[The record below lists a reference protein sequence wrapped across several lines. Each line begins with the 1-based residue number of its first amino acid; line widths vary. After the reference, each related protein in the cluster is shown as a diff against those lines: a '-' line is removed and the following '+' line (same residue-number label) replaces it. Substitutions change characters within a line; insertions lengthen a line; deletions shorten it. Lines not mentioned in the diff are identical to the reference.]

1 MKEVL
6 RNIWYMARRFKTAT
20 VLNFVGL
27 TVAFTAFY
35 LLMTQV
41 VYNISYNASIP
52 DGERVFRF
60 EAKMGADSP
69 WGINC
74 NRPTNAILSEM
85 PQVEAMTELAS
96 WGQTREFLVGERP
109 RVGDGTSGI
118 GTSGMSVVE
127 HPRAGSNLTPF
138 GAITAKCLDGK
149 LNWDDYGER
158 SVIIPASLAKKIYGR
173 TDVAGQ
179 PIYSKSD
186 TLTVQGVY
194 EDFPANS
201 FFKNWVLYATRNDL
215 QDWSEWSYIA
225 YVKLR
230 KGVGAEEMMKG
241 FANQFKEQ
249 LWKQQWG
256 GALATG
262 EVTESQETEIRAIFD
277 SQFDSRG
284 YRLTPIRDTYFSGV
298 AGDDKGNPAILFI
311 LELACVLVI
320 VIAAINFLNFVLA
333 ESPMRIKSVNTR
345 RVLGEGVARLR
356 LGIIAETVLTALIAY
371 GLALVVCALMAKQ
384 PTELLL
390 GSLALGDHTVLLAIT
405 MLLAVAVGVVAGVYP
420 AFFVTSF
427 QPALVLKGSFGLTPK
442 GRKLRS
448 TLVALQLGIALLMV
462 TYISILLMQS
472 RYIYNSDYGFDK
484 DEVLYAPLTNELR
497 GKKDAIRAELMQQSG
512 VSDVSFSRFVL
523 GAQDG
528 YMGWGRA
535 DNDHQITFTS
545 MPVDWH
551 YLRTMGIKVIEGRDF
566 TEHDG
571 DCYIINEAARKQWPW
586 VEIDKKLL
594 DNDYP
599 VIGVCEDIRYASTR
613 KDRHQEPLAF
623 IILGESFSGWG
634 DQLGVAN
641 IRVSAG
647 VDKVATRK
655 QISDVLTQMGSGELV
670 EAKFLDQKLEI
681 LYQDEFRFIRQVGW
695 FSGVC
700 LIITLI
706 GVFCMTM
713 FETEYRRK
721 EIGIRKVMGSSTQEI
736 LMMFCHHYALLL
748 TVSFIIAAP
757 IAYYIGHE
765 WLQSFVERTPI
776 YWWLFPLALLAVA
789 AVTLATVIIQSW
801 RTANANPVN
810 SIKNE

>member
-1 MKEVL
+1 MDVF
-6 RNIWYMARRFKTAT
+6 RNMLYMARRFKTAT
-20 VLNFVGL
+20 VLNFIGL
-27 TVAFTAFY
+27 TVAFSAFY

-41 VYNISYNASIP
+41 VYNISYNSCIP
-52 DGERVFRF
+52 DNERVFRF
-60 EAKMGADSP
+60 ETKMGSDSP

-96 WGQTREFLVGERP
+96 WGQKREFVVGE
-109 RVGDGTSGI
+109 
-118 GTSGMSVVE
+118 SVVE
-127 HPRAGSNLTPF
+127 HPRSGSNLTPF
-138 GAITAKCLDGK
+138 GAISAHCLDGK
-149 LNWDDYGER
+149 LSWDDYGER
-158 SVIIPASLAKKIYGR
+158 SVIIPASLAKKIFGR

-194 EDFPANS
+194 EDFPANCS
-201 FFKNWVLYATRNDL
+201 MKNDVYYATQNNL
-215 QDWSEWSYIA
+215 QDWSEWSYIV

-230 KGVGAEEMMKG
+230 EGVDAESMLKG
-241 FANQFKEQ
+241 FGKQFKEQ
-249 LWKQQWG
+249 LWKLQWG
-256 GALATG
+256 GALAAG
-262 EVTESQETEIRAIFD
+262 EVSESQESEVRAMFD
-277 SQFDSRG
+277 RQFDNQG

-298 AGDDKGNPAILFI
+298 HGDDKGNPAILFI
-311 LELACVLVI
+311 LELSCVLVI

-356 LGIIAETVLTALIAY
+356 LGMIAETVLTALIAY
-371 GLALVVCALMAKQ
+371 GLALVVCALVAKQ

-405 MLLAVAVGVVAGVYP
+405 ALLAVTVGIVAGVYP
-420 AFFVTSF
+420 AFFATSF

-497 GKKDAIRAELMQQSG
+497 GKKDAVRAELMQQSG

-594 DNDYP
+594 DKDYP

-623 IILGESFSGWG
+623 IIFGESFSEWG
-634 DQLGVAN
+634 DQLGIAN
-641 IRVSAG
+641 IRVAAG
-647 VDKVATRK
+647 IDKIATRK
-655 QISDVLTQMGSGELV
+655 QISDLLTQMGSGEQV
-670 EAKFLDQKLEI
+670 EAKFLDQKLED

-700 LIITLI
+700 LVITLI

-721 EIGIRKVMGSSTQEI
+721 EIGIRKVMGSSTSEI
-736 LMMFCHHYALLL
+736 LSMLSRRYIWLL
-748 TVSFIIAAP
+748 VGSFVVAVPVAW
-757 IAYYIGHE
+757 YIGAQ
-765 WLQSFVERTPI
+765 WLMGFAERTPI
-776 YWWLFPLALLAVA
+776 YWWLFPLALLV
-789 AVTLATVIIQSW
+789 VGLITLATVIIQSW
-801 RTANANPVN
+801 RAANENPIN
-810 SIKNE
+810 SLKNE

>member
-1 MKEVL
+1 ML
-6 RNIWYMARRFKTAT
+6 YMARRFKTAT
-20 VLNFVGL
+20 VLNFIGL
-27 TVAFTAFY
+27 TVALTAFY

-41 VYNISYNASIP
+41 VYNISYNSCIP
-52 DGERVFRF
+52 DNERVFRF
-60 EAKMGADSP
+60 ETKMGSDSP

-96 WGQTREFLVGERP
+96 WGQKREFVVGE
-109 RVGDGTSGI
+109 
-118 GTSGMSVVE
+118 SVVE
-127 HPRAGSNLTPF
+127 HPRSGSNLTPF
-138 GAITAKCLDGK
+138 GAISAHCLDGK
-149 LNWDDYGER
+149 LSWDDYGER
-158 SVIIPASLAKKIYGR
+158 SVIIPASLAKKIFGR

-194 EDFPANS
+194 EDFPANCS
-201 FFKNWVLYATRNDL
+201 MKNDVYYATQNNL
-215 QDWSEWSYIA
+215 QDWSEWSYIV

-230 KGVGAEEMMKG
+230 EGVDAESMLKG
-241 FANQFKEQ
+241 FGKQFKEQ
-249 LWKQQWG
+249 LWKLQWG
-256 GALATG
+256 GALAAG
-262 EVTESQETEIRAIFD
+262 EVSESQESEVRALFD
-277 SQFDSRG
+277 RQFDNQG

-298 AGDDKGNPAILFI
+298 HGDDKGNPAILFI
-311 LELACVLVI
+311 LELSCVLVI

-356 LGIIAETVLTALIAY
+356 LGMIAETVLTALIAY
-371 GLALVVCALMAKQ
+371 GLALVVCALVAKQ

-405 MLLAVAVGVVAGVYP
+405 ALLAVAVGIVAGVYP
-420 AFFVTSF
+420 AFFATSF

-497 GKKDAIRAELMQQSG
+497 GKKDAVRAELMQQSG

-594 DNDYP
+594 DKDYP

-623 IILGESFSGWG
+623 IIFGESFSEWG
-634 DQLGVAN
+634 DQLGIAN
-641 IRVSAG
+641 IRVTAG
-647 VDKVATRK
+647 NDKVATRK
-655 QISDVLTQMGSGELV
+655 KISDVLTRMGSGEQV
-670 EAKFLDQKLEI
+670 ETKFLDQKLED

-700 LIITLI
+700 LVITLI

-736 LMMFCHHYALLL
+736 LMMFCRHYALLL
-748 TVSFIIAAP
+748 AVSFIIAAP
-757 IAYYIGHE
+757 IAYYIGRQ
-765 WLQSFVERTPI
+765 WLQSFAERTPI
-776 YWWLFPLALLAVA
+776 YWWLFPLALLTVG
-789 AVTLATVIIQSW
+789 VITLTTVIIQSW
-801 RTANANPVN
+801 RTANENPIN

>member
-1 MKEVL
+1 MNIF
-6 RNIWYMARRFKTAT
+6 RNMLYMARRFKTAT
-20 VLNFVGL
+20 VLNFIGL
-27 TVAFTAFY
+27 TVALTAFY

-41 VYNISYNASIP
+41 VYNISYNSCIP
-52 DGERVFRF
+52 DNERVFRF
-60 EAKMGADSP
+60 ETKMGSDSP

-96 WGQTREFLVGERP
+96 WGQKREFVVGE
-109 RVGDGTSGI
+109 
-118 GTSGMSVVE
+118 SVVE
-127 HPRAGSNLTPF
+127 HPRSGSNLTPF
-138 GAITAKCLDGK
+138 GAISAHCLDGK
-149 LNWDDYGER
+149 LSWDDYGER
-158 SVIIPASLAKKIYGR
+158 SVIIPASLAKKIFGR

-194 EDFPANS
+194 EDFPANCS
-201 FFKNWVLYATRNDL
+201 MKNDVYYATQNNL
-215 QDWSEWSYIA
+215 QDWSEWSYIV

-230 KGVGAEEMMKG
+230 EGVDAESMLKG
-241 FANQFKEQ
+241 FGKQFKEQ
-249 LWKQQWG
+249 LWKLQWG
-256 GALATG
+256 GALAAG
-262 EVTESQETEIRAIFD
+262 EVSESQESEVRAMFD
-277 SQFDSRG
+277 RQFDNQG

-298 AGDDKGNPAILFI
+298 HGDDKGNPAILFI
-311 LELACVLVI
+311 LELSCVLVI

-356 LGIIAETVLTALIAY
+356 LGMIAETVLTALIAY
-371 GLALVVCALMAKQ
+371 GLALVVCALVAKQ

-405 MLLAVAVGVVAGVYP
+405 ALLAVAVGIVAGVYP
-420 AFFVTSF
+420 AFFATSF

-594 DNDYP
+594 DKDYP

-623 IILGESFSGWG
+623 IIFGESFSEWG
-634 DQLGVAN
+634 DQLGIAN
-641 IRVSAG
+641 IRVTAG
-647 VDKVATRK
+647 NDKVATRK
-655 QISDVLTQMGSGELV
+655 QISDVLTRMGSGEQV
-670 EAKFLDQKLEI
+670 ETKFLDQKLED
-681 LYQDEFRFIRQVGW
+681 LYQDEFRFIRQVLV
-695 FSGVC
+695 FSLIC

-721 EIGIRKVMGSSTQEI
+721 EIGIRKVFGSSTGEI
-736 LMMFCHHYALLL
+736 LTMLCRSYVWLL
-748 TVSFIIAAP
+748 VGSFIVAAP
-757 IAYYIGHE
+757 LAWYIGRE
-765 WLQSFVERTPI
+765 WLQSFAERTPI
-776 YWWLFPLALLAVA
+776 YWWLFPLALLVIAL
-789 AVTLATVIIQSW
+789 VTLLTVVIQSW
-801 RTANANPVN
+801 RTANENPVN

>member
-1 MKEVL
+1 MNIF
-6 RNIWYMARRFKTAT
+6 RNMLYMARRFKTAT
-20 VLNFVGL
+20 VLNFIGL
-27 TVAFTAFY
+27 TVALTAFY

-41 VYNISYNASIP
+41 LYNISYNSCIP
-52 DGERVFRF
+52 DNERVFRF
-60 EAKMGADSP
+60 ETKMGSDSP

-96 WGQTREFLVGERP
+96 WGQKREFVVGE
-109 RVGDGTSGI
+109 
-118 GTSGMSVVE
+118 SVVE
-127 HPRAGSNLTPF
+127 HPRSGSNLTPF
-138 GAITAKCLDGK
+138 GAISAHCLDGK
-149 LNWDDYGER
+149 LSWDDYGER
-158 SVIIPASLAKKIYGR
+158 SVIIPASLAKKIFGR

-194 EDFPANS
+194 EDFPANCS
-201 FFKNWVLYATRNDL
+201 MKNDVYYATQNNL
-215 QDWSEWSYIA
+215 QDWSEWSYIV

-230 KGVGAEEMMKG
+230 EGVDAESMLKG
-241 FANQFKEQ
+241 FGKQFKEQ
-249 LWKQQWG
+249 LWKLQWG
-256 GALATG
+256 GALAAG
-262 EVTESQETEIRAIFD
+262 EVSESQESEVRAMFD
-277 SQFDSRG
+277 RQFDNQG

-298 AGDDKGNPAILFI
+298 HGDDKGNPAILFI
-311 LELACVLVI
+311 LELSCVLVI

-356 LGIIAETVLTALIAY
+356 LGMIAETVLTALIAY
-371 GLALVVCALMAKQ
+371 GLALVVCALVAKQ

-405 MLLAVAVGVVAGVYP
+405 ALLAVAVGIVAGVYP
-420 AFFVTSF
+420 AFFATSF

-594 DNDYP
+594 DKDYP

-623 IILGESFSGWG
+623 IIFGESFSEWG
-634 DQLGVAN
+634 DQLGIAN
-641 IRVSAG
+641 IRVTAG
-647 VDKVATRK
+647 NDKVATRK
-655 QISDVLTQMGSGELV
+655 QISDVLTRMGSGEQV
-670 EAKFLDQKLEI
+670 ETKFLDQKLED

-700 LIITLI
+700 LVITLI

-736 LMMFCHHYALLL
+736 LMMFCRHYALLL
-748 TVSFIIAAP
+748 AVSFIIAAP
-757 IAYYIGHE
+757 IAYYIGRQ
-765 WLQSFVERTPI
+765 WLQSFAERTPI
-776 YWWLFPLALLAVA
+776 YWWLFPLALLTVG
-789 AVTLATVIIQSW
+789 VITLTTVIIQSW
-801 RTANANPVN
+801 RTANENPIN

>member
-1 MKEVL
+1 ML
-6 RNIWYMARRFKTAT
+6 YMARRFKTAT
-20 VLNFVGL
+20 VLNFIGL
-27 TVAFTAFY
+27 TVALAAFY

-41 VYNISYNASIP
+41 VYNISYNSCIP
-52 DGERVFRF
+52 DNERVFRF
-60 EAKMGADSP
+60 ETKMGSDSP

-96 WGQTREFLVGERP
+96 WGQKREFVVGE
-109 RVGDGTSGI
+109 
-118 GTSGMSVVE
+118 SVVE
-127 HPRAGSNLTPF
+127 HPRSGSNLTPF
-138 GAITAKCLDGK
+138 GAISAHCLDGK
-149 LNWDDYGER
+149 LSWDDYGER
-158 SVIIPASLAKKIYGR
+158 SVIIPASLAKKIFGR

-194 EDFPANS
+194 EDFPANCS
-201 FFKNWVLYATRNDL
+201 MKNDVYYATQNNL
-215 QDWSEWSYIA
+215 QDWSEWSYIV

-230 KGVGAEEMMKG
+230 EGVDAESMLKG
-241 FANQFKEQ
+241 FGKQFKEQ
-249 LWKQQWG
+249 LWKLQWG
-256 GALATG
+256 GALAAG
-262 EVTESQETEIRAIFD
+262 EVSESQESEVRAMFD
-277 SQFDSRG
+277 RQFDNQG

-298 AGDDKGNPAILFI
+298 HGDDKGNPAILFI
-311 LELACVLVI
+311 LELSCVLVI

-356 LGIIAETVLTALIAY
+356 LGMIAETVLTALIAY
-371 GLALVVCALMAKQ
+371 GLALVVCALVAKQ

-405 MLLAVAVGVVAGVYP
+405 ALLAVAVGIVAGVYP
-420 AFFVTSF
+420 AFFATSF

-497 GKKDAIRAELMQQSG
+497 GKKDAVRAELMQQSG

-594 DNDYP
+594 DKDYP

-623 IILGESFSGWG
+623 IIFGESFSEWG
-634 DQLGVAN
+634 DQLGIAN
-641 IRVSAG
+641 IRVTAG
-647 VDKVATRK
+647 NDKVATRK
-655 QISDVLTQMGSGELV
+655 QISDVLTRMGSGEQV
-670 EAKFLDQKLEI
+670 ETKFLDQKLED

-700 LIITLI
+700 LVITLI

-736 LMMFCHHYALLL
+736 LMMFCRHYALLL
-748 TVSFIIAAP
+748 AVSFIIAAP
-757 IAYYIGHE
+757 IAYYIGRQ
-765 WLQSFVERTPI
+765 WLQSFAERTPI
-776 YWWLFPLALLAVA
+776 YWWLFPLALLTVG
-789 AVTLATVIIQSW
+789 VITLTTVIIQSW
-801 RTANANPVN
+801 RTANENPIN

>member
-551 YLRTMGIKVIEGRDF
+551 YLRTLGIKVVEGRDF
-566 TEHDG
+566 NEHDG

-765 WLQSFVERTPI
+765 WLQSFVERTPM

-789 AVTLATVIIQSW
+789 AGTLATVIIQRW
-801 RTANANPVN
+801 CTANANPVN

>member
-1 MKEVL
+1 ML
-6 RNIWYMARRFKTAT
+6 YMARRFKTAT
-20 VLNFVGL
+20 VLNFIGL
-27 TVAFTAFY
+27 TVALTAFY

-41 VYNISYNASIP
+41 VYNISYNSCIP
-52 DGERVFRF
+52 DNERVFRF
-60 EAKMGADSP
+60 ETKMGSDSP

-96 WGQTREFLVGERP
+96 WGQKREFVVGE
-109 RVGDGTSGI
+109 
-118 GTSGMSVVE
+118 SVVE
-127 HPRAGSNLTPF
+127 HPRSGSNLTPF
-138 GAITAKCLDGK
+138 GAISAHCLDGK
-149 LNWDDYGER
+149 LSWDDYGER
-158 SVIIPASLAKKIYGR
+158 SVIIPASLAKKIFGR

-194 EDFPANS
+194 EDFPANCS
-201 FFKNWVLYATRNDL
+201 MKNDVYYATQNNL
-215 QDWSEWSYIA
+215 QDWSEWSYIV

-230 KGVGAEEMMKG
+230 EGVDAESMLKG
-241 FANQFKEQ
+241 FGKQFKEQ
-249 LWKQQWG
+249 LWKLQWG
-256 GALATG
+256 GALAAG
-262 EVTESQETEIRAIFD
+262 EVSESQESEVRAMFD
-277 SQFDSRG
+277 RQFDNQG

-298 AGDDKGNPAILFI
+298 HGDDKGNPAILFI
-311 LELACVLVI
+311 LELSCVLVI

-356 LGIIAETVLTALIAY
+356 LGMIAETVLTALIAY
-371 GLALVVCALMAKQ
+371 GLALVVCALVAKQ

-405 MLLAVAVGVVAGVYP
+405 ALLAVAVGIVAGVYP
-420 AFFVTSF
+420 AFFATSF

-594 DNDYP
+594 DKDYP

-623 IILGESFSGWG
+623 IIFGESFSEWG
-634 DQLGVAN
+634 DQLGIAN
-641 IRVSAG
+641 IRVTAG
-647 VDKVATRK
+647 NDKVATRK
-655 QISDVLTQMGSGELV
+655 QISDVLTRMGSGEQV
-670 EAKFLDQKLEI
+670 ETKFLDQKLED

-700 LIITLI
+700 LVITLI

-736 LMMFCHHYALLL
+736 LMMFCRHYALLL
-748 TVSFIIAAP
+748 AVSFIIAAP
-757 IAYYIGHE
+757 IAYYIGRQ
-765 WLQSFVERTPI
+765 WLQSFAERTPI
-776 YWWLFPLALLAVA
+776 YWWLFPLALLTVG
-789 AVTLATVIIQSW
+789 VITLTTVIIQSW
-801 RTANANPVN
+801 RTANENPIN

>member
-6 RNIWYMARRFKTAT
+6 RNFWYMARRFKTAT
-20 VLNFVGL
+20 TLNFVGL
-27 TVAFTAFY
+27 TVAFAAFY
-35 LLMTQV
+35 MLMTQV
-41 VYNISYNASIP
+41 VYNISYNSCIS
-52 DGERVFRF
+52 DNERVFRF
-60 EAKMGADSP
+60 ETKMGPDSP

-96 WGQTREFLVGERP
+96 WGQTREFIVGE
-109 RVGDGTSGI
+109 
-118 GTSGMSVVE
+118 SVVE
-127 HPRAGSNLTPF
+127 HPRSGSNLTPF
-138 GAITAKCLDGK
+138 GAISAHCLDGK
-149 LNWDDYGER
+149 LSWDNYGER
-158 SVIIPASLAKKIYGR
+158 SVIIPASLAKKIFGR

-194 EDFPANS
+194 EDFPANCS
-201 FFKNWVLYATRNDL
+201 MKNDVYYATQNNL
-215 QDWSEWSYIA
+215 QDWSEWSYIV

-230 KGVGAEEMMKG
+230 EGVDAESMLKG
-241 FANQFKEQ
+241 FGKQFKEQ
-249 LWKQQWG
+249 LWKLQWG
-256 GALATG
+256 GALAAG
-262 EVTESQETEIRAIFD
+262 EVTEGQESEVRAMFD
-277 SQFDSRG
+277 RQFDSRG
-284 YRLTPIRDTYFSGV
+284 YRLTPIRNTYFSGV
-298 AGDDKGNPAILFI
+298 HGDDKGNPAILFI

-345 RVLGEGVARLR
+345 RVLGEGVVRLR

-384 PTELLL
+384 PTGLLL

-448 TLVALQLGIALLMV
+448 ILVALQLGIALLMV

-484 DEVLYAPLTNELR
+484 DEVLYAPLTNELW

-528 YMGWGRA
+528 YMGWGRG
-535 DNDHQITFTS
+535 DNDHRITFTS

-551 YLRTMGIKVIEGRDF
+551 YLRTLGIKVIEGRDF
-566 TEHDG
+566 NEHDG

-623 IILGESFSGWG
+623 IIFGESFSEWG
-634 DQLGVAN
+634 DQLGITN
-641 IRVSAG
+641 IRVAAG
-647 VDKVATRK
+647 IDKVATRK
-655 QISDVLTQMGSGELV
+655 QISDVLTKMGSGEQV
-670 EAKFLDQKLEI
+670 EAKFLDQKLED

-700 LIITLI
+700 LVIALI
-706 GVFCMTM
+706 GVFCLTM

-736 LMMFCHHYALLL
+736 LMMFCRHYALLL
-748 TVSFIIAAP
+748 AVSFIIAAP
-757 IAYYIGHE
+757 IAYYIGQQ
-765 WLQSFVERTPI
+765 WLQSFAERTPI
-776 YWWLFPLALLAVA
+776 YWWLFPLVLLV
-789 AVTLATVIIQSW
+789 VGIITLATVIIQSW
-801 RTANANPVN
+801 RTANENPVN

>member
-1 MKEVL
+1 MNVI
-6 RNIWYMARRFKTAT
+6 RNMLYMARRFKTAT

-27 TVAFTAFY
+27 TVAFAAFY

-41 VYNISYNASIP
+41 VYNISYNSCIP
-52 DGERVFRF
+52 DNERVFRF
-60 EAKMGADSP
+60 ETKMGSDSP

-74 NRPTNAILSEM
+74 NRPTNAILSDM

-96 WGQTREFLVGERP
+96 WGQRREFVVGE
-109 RVGDGTSGI
+109 
-118 GTSGMSVVE
+118 SVVE
-127 HPRAGSNLTPF
+127 HPRSGSNLTPF
-138 GAITAKCLDGK
+138 GAISAHCLDGK
-149 LNWDDYGER
+149 LSWDDYGER
-158 SVIIPASLAKKIYGR
+158 SVIIPASLAKKIFGR

-194 EDFPANS
+194 EDFPANCS
-201 FFKNWVLYATRNDL
+201 MKNDVYYATQNNL
-215 QDWSEWSYIA
+215 QDWSEWSYIV

-230 KGVGAEEMMKG
+230 EGVDAESMLKG
-241 FANQFKEQ
+241 FGKQFKEQ
-249 LWKQQWG
+249 LWKLQWG
-256 GALATG
+256 GALAAG
-262 EVTESQETEIRAIFD
+262 EVTEAQESEVRAMFD
-277 SQFDSRG
+277 RQFDNQG

-298 AGDDKGNPAILFI
+298 HGDDKGNPAILFI
-311 LELACVLVI
+311 LELSCVLVI

-345 RVLGEGVARLR
+345 RVLGEGVAILR
-356 LGIIAETVLTALIAY
+356 LGMIAETVLTALIAY
-371 GLALVVCALMAKQ
+371 GLALVVCALVAKQ

-405 MLLAVAVGVVAGVYP
+405 ALLAVAVGIVAGVYP
-420 AFFVTSF
+420 AFFATSF

-594 DNDYP
+594 DKDYP

-623 IILGESFSGWG
+623 IIFGESFSEWG
-634 DQLGVAN
+634 DQLGIAN
-641 IRVSAG
+641 IRVTAG
-647 VDKVATRK
+647 NDKVATRK
-655 QISDVLTQMGSGELV
+655 QISDVLTRMGSGEQV
-670 EAKFLDQKLEI
+670 ETKFLDQKLED

-700 LIITLI
+700 LVITLI

-736 LMMFCHHYALLL
+736 LMMFCRHYALLL
-748 TVSFIIAAP
+748 AVSFIIAAP
-757 IAYYIGHE
+757 IAYYIGRQ
-765 WLQSFVERTPI
+765 WLQSFAERTPI
-776 YWWLFPLALLAVA
+776 YWWLFPLALLAVGII
-789 AVTLATVIIQSW
+789 TFATVIIQSW
-801 RTANANPVN
+801 RAANANPVE
-810 SIKNE
+810 SIKTE

>member
-1 MKEVL
+1 MNIF
-6 RNIWYMARRFKTAT
+6 RNMLYMARRFKTAT

-27 TVAFTAFY
+27 TVAFAAFY

-41 VYNISYNASIP
+41 VYNISYNSCIP
-52 DGERVFRF
+52 DNERVFRF
-60 EAKMGADSP
+60 ETKMGSDSP

-96 WGQTREFLVGERP
+96 WGQKREFVVGE
-109 RVGDGTSGI
+109 
-118 GTSGMSVVE
+118 SVVE
-127 HPRAGSNLTPF
+127 HPRSGSNLTPF
-138 GAITAKCLDGK
+138 GAISAHCLDGK
-149 LNWDDYGER
+149 LSWDDYGER
-158 SVIIPASLAKKIYGR
+158 SVIIPASLAKKIFGR

-194 EDFPANS
+194 EDFPANCS
-201 FFKNWVLYATRNDL
+201 MKNDVYYATQNNL
-215 QDWSEWSYIA
+215 QDWSEWSYIV

-230 KGVGAEEMMKG
+230 EGVDAESMLKG
-241 FANQFKEQ
+241 FGKQFKEQ
-249 LWKQQWG
+249 LWKLQWG
-256 GALATG
+256 GALAAG
-262 EVTESQETEIRAIFD
+262 EVSESQESEVRAMFD
-277 SQFDSRG
+277 RQFDNQG

-298 AGDDKGNPAILFI
+298 HGDDKGNPAILFI
-311 LELACVLVI
+311 LELSCVLVI

-356 LGIIAETVLTALIAY
+356 LGMIAETVLTALIAY
-371 GLALVVCALMAKQ
+371 GLALVVCELVAKQ

-405 MLLAVAVGVVAGVYP
+405 ALLAVAVGIVAGVYP
-420 AFFVTSF
+420 AFFATSF

-497 GKKDAIRAELMQQSG
+497 GKKDAVRAELMQQSG

-594 DNDYP
+594 DKDYP

-623 IILGESFSGWG
+623 IIFGESFSEWG
-634 DQLGVAN
+634 DQLGIAN
-641 IRVSAG
+641 IRVTAG
-647 VDKVATRK
+647 NDKVATRK
-655 QISDVLTQMGSGELV
+655 QISDVLTRMGSGEQV
-670 EAKFLDQKLEI
+670 ETKFLDQKLED

-700 LIITLI
+700 LVITLI

-736 LMMFCHHYALLL
+736 LMMFCRHYALLL
-748 TVSFIIAAP
+748 AVSFIIAAP
-757 IAYYIGHE
+757 IAYYIGRQ
-765 WLQSFVERTPI
+765 WLQSFAERTPI
-776 YWWLFPLALLAVA
+776 YWWLFPLALLTVG
-789 AVTLATVIIQSW
+789 VITLTTVIIQSW
-801 RTANANPVN
+801 RTANENPIN

>member
-1 MKEVL
+1 
-6 RNIWYMARRFKTAT
+6 MARRFKTAT
-20 VLNFVGL
+20 VLNFIGL
-27 TVAFTAFY
+27 TVAFSAFY

-41 VYNISYNASIP
+41 VYNISYNSCIP
-52 DGERVFRF
+52 DNERVFRF
-60 EAKMGADSP
+60 ETKMGSDSP

-96 WGQTREFLVGERP
+96 WGQKREFVVGE
-109 RVGDGTSGI
+109 
-118 GTSGMSVVE
+118 SVVE
-127 HPRAGSNLTPF
+127 HPRSGSNLTPF
-138 GAITAKCLDGK
+138 GAISAHCLDGK
-149 LNWDDYGER
+149 LSWDDYGER
-158 SVIIPASLAKKIYGR
+158 SVIIPASLAKKIFGR

-194 EDFPANS
+194 EDFPANCS
-201 FFKNWVLYATRNDL
+201 MKNDVYYATQNNL
-215 QDWSEWSYIA
+215 QDWSEWSYIV

-230 KGVGAEEMMKG
+230 EGVDAESMLKG
-241 FANQFKEQ
+241 FGKQFKEQ
-249 LWKQQWG
+249 LWKLQWG
-256 GALATG
+256 GALAAG
-262 EVTESQETEIRAIFD
+262 EVSESQESEVRAMFD
-277 SQFDSRG
+277 RQFDNQG

-298 AGDDKGNPAILFI
+298 HGDDKGNPAILFI
-311 LELACVLVI
+311 LELSCVLVI

-356 LGIIAETVLTALIAY
+356 LGMIAETVLTALIAY
-371 GLALVVCALMAKQ
+371 GLALVVCALVAKQ

-405 MLLAVAVGVVAGVYP
+405 ALLAVAVGIVAGVYP
-420 AFFVTSF
+420 AFFATSF

-497 GKKDAIRAELMQQSG
+497 GKKDAVRAELMQQSG

-571 DCYIINEAARKQWPW
+571 DCYIINEAARKQWPG

-594 DNDYP
+594 DKDYP

-623 IILGESFSGWG
+623 IIFGESFSEWG
-634 DQLGVAN
+634 DQLGIAN
-641 IRVSAG
+641 IRVTAG
-647 VDKVATRK
+647 NDKVATRK
-655 QISDVLTQMGSGELV
+655 QISDVLTRMGSGEQV
-670 EAKFLDQKLEI
+670 ETKFLDQKLED

-700 LIITLI
+700 LVITLI

-736 LMMFCHHYALLL
+736 LMMFCRHYALLL
-748 TVSFIIAAP
+748 AVSFIIAAP
-757 IAYYIGHE
+757 IAYYIGRQ
-765 WLQSFVERTPI
+765 WLQSFAERTPI
-776 YWWLFPLALLAVA
+776 YWWLFPLALLTVG
-789 AVTLATVIIQSW
+789 VITLTTVIIQSW
-801 RTANANPVN
+801 RTANENPIN
-810 SIKNE
+810 SIMNE

>member
-1 MKEVL
+1 MNVI
-6 RNIWYMARRFKTAT
+6 RNMLYMARRFKTAT

-27 TVAFTAFY
+27 TVAFAAFY

-41 VYNISYNASIP
+41 VYNISYNSCIP
-52 DGERVFRF
+52 DNERVFRF
-60 EAKMGADSP
+60 ETKMGSDSP

-96 WGQTREFLVGERP
+96 WGQKREFVVGE
-109 RVGDGTSGI
+109 
-118 GTSGMSVVE
+118 SVVE
-127 HPRAGSNLTPF
+127 HPRSGSNLTPF
-138 GAITAKCLDGK
+138 GAISAHCLDGK
-149 LNWDDYGER
+149 LSWDDYGER
-158 SVIIPASLAKKIYGR
+158 SVIIPASLAKKIFGR

-194 EDFPANS
+194 EDFPANCS
-201 FFKNWVLYATRNDL
+201 MKNDVYYATQND
-215 QDWSEWSYIA
+215 
-225 YVKLR
+225 
-230 KGVGAEEMMKG
+230 AESMLKG
-241 FANQFKEQ
+241 FGKQFKEQ
-249 LWKQQWG
+249 LWKLQWG
-256 GALATG
+256 GALAAG
-262 EVTESQETEIRAIFD
+262 EVTEAQESEVRAMFD
-277 SQFDSRG
+277 RQFDNQG

-298 AGDDKGNPAILFI
+298 HGDDKGNPAILFI
-311 LELACVLVI
+311 LELSCVLVI

-356 LGIIAETVLTALIAY
+356 LGMIAETVLTALIAY
-371 GLALVVCALMAKQ
+371 GLALVVCALVAKQ

-405 MLLAVAVGVVAGVYP
+405 ALLAVAVGIVAGVYP
-420 AFFVTSF
+420 AFFATSF

-594 DNDYP
+594 DKDYP

-623 IILGESFSGWG
+623 IIFGESFSEWG
-634 DQLGVAN
+634 DQLGIAN
-641 IRVSAG
+641 IRVTAG
-647 VDKVATRK
+647 NDKVATRK
-655 QISDVLTQMGSGELV
+655 QISDVLTRMGSGEQV
-670 EAKFLDQKLEI
+670 ETKFLDQKLED

-700 LIITLI
+700 LVITLI

-736 LMMFCHHYALLL
+736 LMMFCRHYALLL
-748 TVSFIIAAP
+748 AVSFIIAAP
-757 IAYYIGHE
+757 IAYYIGRQ
-765 WLQSFVERTPI
+765 WLQSFAERTPI
-776 YWWLFPLALLAVA
+776 YWWLFPLALLTVG
-789 AVTLATVIIQSW
+789 VITLTTVIIQSW
-801 RTANANPVN
+801 RTANENPIN

>member
-1 MKEVL
+1 ML
-6 RNIWYMARRFKTAT
+6 YMARRFKTAT
-20 VLNFVGL
+20 VLNFIGL
-27 TVAFTAFY
+27 TVALTAFY

-41 VYNISYNASIP
+41 VYNISYNSCIP
-52 DGERVFRF
+52 DNERVLRF
-60 EAKMGADSP
+60 ETKMGSDSP

-96 WGQTREFLVGERP
+96 WGQKREFVVGE
-109 RVGDGTSGI
+109 
-118 GTSGMSVVE
+118 SVVE
-127 HPRAGSNLTPF
+127 HPRSGSNLTPF
-138 GAITAKCLDGK
+138 GAISAHCLDGK
-149 LNWDDYGER
+149 LSWDDYGER
-158 SVIIPASLAKKIYGR
+158 SVIIPASLAKKIFGR

-194 EDFPANS
+194 EDFPANCS
-201 FFKNWVLYATRNDL
+201 MKNDVYYATQNNL
-215 QDWSEWSYIA
+215 QDWSEWSYIV

-230 KGVGAEEMMKG
+230 EGVDAESMLKG
-241 FANQFKEQ
+241 FGKQFKEQ
-249 LWKQQWG
+249 LWKLQWG
-256 GALATG
+256 GALAAG
-262 EVTESQETEIRAIFD
+262 EVSESQESEARAMFD
-277 SQFDSRG
+277 RQFDNQG

-298 AGDDKGNPAILFI
+298 HGDDKGNPAILFI
-311 LELACVLVI
+311 LELSCVLVI

-356 LGIIAETVLTALIAY
+356 LGMIAETVLTALIAY
-371 GLALVVCALMAKQ
+371 GLALVVCALVAKQ

-405 MLLAVAVGVVAGVYP
+405 ALLAVAVGIVAGVYP
-420 AFFVTSF
+420 AFFATSF

-497 GKKDAIRAELMQQSG
+497 GKKDAVRAELMQQSG

-594 DNDYP
+594 DKDYP

-623 IILGESFSGWG
+623 IIFGESFSEWG
-634 DQLGVAN
+634 DQLGIAN
-641 IRVSAG
+641 IRVTAG
-647 VDKVATRK
+647 NDKVATRK
-655 QISDVLTQMGSGELV
+655 QISDVLTRMGSGEQV
-670 EAKFLDQKLEI
+670 ETKFLDQKLED

-700 LIITLI
+700 LVITLI

-736 LMMFCHHYALLL
+736 LMMFCRHYALLL
-748 TVSFIIAAP
+748 AVSFIIAAP
-757 IAYYIGHE
+757 IAYYIGRQ
-765 WLQSFVERTPI
+765 WLQSFAERTPI
-776 YWWLFPLALLAVA
+776 YWWLFPLALLTVG
-789 AVTLATVIIQSW
+789 VITLTTVIIQSW
-801 RTANANPVN
+801 RTANENPVN
-810 SIKNE
+810 SIKTE

>member
-1 MKEVL
+1 ML
-6 RNIWYMARRFKTAT
+6 YMARRFKTAT
-20 VLNFVGL
+20 VLNFIGL
-27 TVAFTAFY
+27 TVALTAFY

-41 VYNISYNASIP
+41 VYNISYNSCIP
-52 DGERVFRF
+52 DNERVFRF
-60 EAKMGADSP
+60 ETKMGSDSP

-96 WGQTREFLVGERP
+96 WGQKREFVVGE
-109 RVGDGTSGI
+109 
-118 GTSGMSVVE
+118 SVVE
-127 HPRAGSNLTPF
+127 HPRSGSNLTPF
-138 GAITAKCLDGK
+138 GAISAHCLDGK
-149 LNWDDYGER
+149 LSWDDYGER
-158 SVIIPASLAKKIYGR
+158 SVIIPASLAKKIFGR

-194 EDFPANS
+194 EDFSANCS
-201 FFKNWVLYATRNDL
+201 MKNDVYYATQNNL
-215 QDWSEWSYIA
+215 QDWSEWSYIV

-230 KGVGAEEMMKG
+230 EGVDAESMLKG
-241 FANQFKEQ
+241 FGKQFKEQ
-249 LWKQQWG
+249 LWKLQWG
-256 GALATG
+256 GALAAG
-262 EVTESQETEIRAIFD
+262 EVSESQESEVRAMFD
-277 SQFDSRG
+277 RQFDNQG

-298 AGDDKGNPAILFI
+298 HGDDKGNPAILFI
-311 LELACVLVI
+311 LELSCVLVI

-356 LGIIAETVLTALIAY
+356 LGMIAETVLTALIAY
-371 GLALVVCALMAKQ
+371 GLALVVCELVAKQ

-390 GSLALGDHTVLLAIT
+390 GSLALVDHTVLLAIT
-405 MLLAVAVGVVAGVYP
+405 ALLAVAVGIVAGVYP
-420 AFFVTSF
+420 AFFATSF

-497 GKKDAIRAELMQQSG
+497 GKKDAVRAELMQQSG

-594 DNDYP
+594 DKDYP

-623 IILGESFSGWG
+623 IIFGESFSEWG
-634 DQLGVAN
+634 DQLGIAN
-641 IRVSAG
+641 IRVTAG
-647 VDKVATRK
+647 NDKVATRK
-655 QISDVLTQMGSGELV
+655 QISDVLTKMGSGEQV
-670 EAKFLDQKLEI
+670 ETKFLDQKLED

-700 LIITLI
+700 LVITLI

-736 LMMFCHHYALLL
+736 LMMFCRHYALLL
-748 TVSFIIAAP
+748 AVSFIIAAP
-757 IAYYIGHE
+757 VAYYIGLQ
-765 WLQSFVERTPI
+765 WLQSFAERTPI
-776 YWWLFPLALLAVA
+776 YWWLFPLALLTVG
-789 AVTLATVIIQSW
+789 VITLTTVIIQSW
-801 RTANANPVN
+801 RTANENPIN

>member
-1 MKEVL
+1 MFD
-6 RNIWYMARRFKTAT
+6 RHF
-20 VLNFVGL
+20 
-27 TVAFTAFY
+27 
-35 LLMTQV
+35 
-41 VYNISYNASIP
+41 
-52 DGERVFRF
+52 D
-60 EAKMGADSP
+60 
-69 WGINC
+69 
-74 NRPTNAILSEM
+74 
-85 PQVEAMTELAS
+85 
-96 WGQTREFLVGERP
+96 
-109 RVGDGTSGI
+109 
-118 GTSGMSVVE
+118 
-127 HPRAGSNLTPF
+127 
-138 GAITAKCLDGK
+138 
-149 LNWDDYGER
+149 
-158 SVIIPASLAKKIYGR
+158 
-173 TDVAGQ
+173 
-179 PIYSKSD
+179 
-186 TLTVQGVY
+186 
-194 EDFPANS
+194 
-201 FFKNWVLYATRNDL
+201 
-215 QDWSEWSYIA
+215 
-225 YVKLR
+225 
-230 KGVGAEEMMKG
+230 
-241 FANQFKEQ
+241 NQ
-249 LWKQQWG
+249 
-256 GALATG
+256 
-262 EVTESQETEIRAIFD
+262 
-277 SQFDSRG
+277 G

-298 AGDDKGNPAILFI
+298 HGDDKGNPAILFI
-311 LELACVLVI
+311 LELSCVLVI

-356 LGIIAETVLTALIAY
+356 LGMIAETVLTALIAY
-371 GLALVVCALMAKQ
+371 GLALVVCALVAKQ

-390 GSLALGDHTVLLAIT
+390 GSLVLGDHTVLLAIT
-405 MLLAVAVGVVAGVYP
+405 ALLAVAVGIVAGVYP
-420 AFFVTSF
+420 AFFATSF

-497 GKKDAIRAELMQQSG
+497 GKKDAVRAELMQQSG

-594 DNDYP
+594 DKDYP

-623 IILGESFSGWG
+623 IIFGESFSEWG
-634 DQLGVAN
+634 DQLGIAN
-641 IRVSAG
+641 IRVTAG
-647 VDKVATRK
+647 NDKVATRK
-655 QISDVLTQMGSGELV
+655 QISDVLTRMGSGEQV
-670 EAKFLDQKLEI
+670 ETKFLDQKLED
-681 LYQDEFRFIRQVGW
+681 LYQDEFRFIPQVGW

-700 LIITLI
+700 LVITLI

-721 EIGIRKVMGSSTQEI
+721 EIGIRKIMGSTSGEVMV
-736 LMMFCHHYALLL
+736 LMLRIFCSPLLLSFVIAVPLSWYIMHDWLTNFSYRITLSPWIFAATCAFALLVAVL
-748 TVSFIIAAP
+748 SVSIQIIKA
-757 IAYYIGHE
+757 
-765 WLQSFVERTPI
+765 VRT
-776 YWWLFPLALLAVA
+776 
-789 AVTLATVIIQSW
+789 
-801 RTANANPVN
+801 NPVE
-810 SIKNE
+810 SIKTE